1 MSGAWPLCMSTA
13 FTKGWYIE
21 MVEQMDAAEQ
31 AEVHR
36 LEMLVKDME
45 RRLKMEN
52 MPNGQRIRLNK
63 RLHETE
69 QRLQETID
77 FYYRDRRGG
86 R

>member
-36 LEMLVKDME
+36 LEDRVRYLE
-45 RRLKMEN
+45 RELEREDEDN
-52 MPNGQRIRLNK
+52 SRIRWLK
-63 RLHETE
+63 KQLRETE
-69 QRLQETID
+69 QRLQETVE
-77 FYYRDRRGG
+77 FYGG
-86 R
+86 KR